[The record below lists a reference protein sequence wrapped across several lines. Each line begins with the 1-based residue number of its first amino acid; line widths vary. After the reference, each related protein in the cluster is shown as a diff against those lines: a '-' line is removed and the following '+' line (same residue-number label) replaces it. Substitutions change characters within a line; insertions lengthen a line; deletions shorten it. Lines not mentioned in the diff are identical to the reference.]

1 MRRILLILLA
11 VLSAAAVAQ
20 ERDPTQ
26 PPVSNNQTAS
36 SLDSWAQK
44 LELTQ
49 IFYSESSQAARLNG
63 EWVKPGESI
72 GGLTVTSIK
81 PNSVIVKKNN
91 EVVEITLFKPM
102 KQNKK
107 GSPGAVQ

>member
-1 MRRILLILLA
+1 MHRILLILLA
-11 VLSAAAVAQ
+11 VLSASVYAQ
-20 ERDPTQ
+20 QRDPTQ
-26 PPVSNNQTAS
+26 PPVSNTQTVMS
-36 SLDSWAQK
+36 SDSWAQG

-49 IFYSESSQAARLNG
+49 IFYSENSQSARLNG
-63 EWVKPGESI
+63 EWVKPGDNI
-72 GGLTVTSIK
+72 GGLKVTSIK
-81 PNSVIVKKNN
+81 PNSVIVERNS

>member
-1 MRRILLILLA
+1 MHRILLILLA
-11 VLSAAAVAQ
+11 VLSASAYAQ
-20 ERDPTQ
+20 QRDPTR
-26 PPVSNNQTAS
+26 PPVSNTQAVM
-36 SLDSWAQK
+36 SLDSWAQD
-44 LELTQ
+44 LELSQ
-49 IFYSESSQAARLNG
+49 IFYSENSQSARLNG
-63 EWVKPGESI
+63 KWFRPGESI
-72 GGLTVTSIK
+72 GGLKVTSIK

>member
-1 MRRILLILLA
+1 MHRALLIFLT
-11 VLSAAAVAQ
+11 VLSTSAFAQ

-26 PPVSNNQTAS
+26 PPVSNTQTVMN
-36 SLDSWAQK
+36 LDSWAQG

-49 IFYSESSQAARLNG
+49 IFYSESSQSARLNG
-63 EWVKPGESI
+63 EWVKPGENI
-72 GGLTVTSIK
+72 GGLTVTSIN
-81 PNSVIVKKNN
+81 PNSVIVEKNN
-91 EVVEITLFKPM
+91 EVVEITLFKPI